1 MAVLGRGACVYCGAV
16 VEAVGASVPD
26 AAKSAVPEALP
37 ARSVPPELLIA
48 FDPSLQPVRSAGER
62 WLVRIV
68 ALGLAA
74 LFIGVVA
81 MFTLAK

>member
-16 VEAVGASVPD
+16 VEVAGASSATKP
-26 AAKSAVPEALP
+26 AVPGAAP
-37 ARSVPPELLIA
+37 VSAVPPELLIA
-48 FDPSLQPVRSAGER
+48 LDPSLQPGRSAGER

-74 LFIGVVA
+74 LVIGVVA